1 MSDGVIGTGGR
12 YAPEDLGMQLSD
24 VRHHVGDL
32 AYSHGK
38 GIADA
43 QDYDECAADLRA
55 LAQALAAHSE
65 GMR

>member
-1 MSDGVIGTGGR
+1 MSDGVNG
-12 YAPEDLGMQLSD
+12 YALEDLEMQLSD

-43 QDYDECAADLRA
+43 QDYRELAADLRA
-55 LAQALAAHSE
+55 LAQSCDSYSE
-65 GMR
+65 RVRQ